1 MSEIKSVLIVED
13 DSFQAHLLKMLLTN
27 LDYDVVA
34 VSSTGE
40 EAVDLT
46 SKLMPQTIF
55 MDIALGG
62 EIDGIEAVKR
72 IYEKFP
78 AVKIIYLTGNSDS
91 AHKNRAEY
99 IGFDDFLIK
108 PINKQMLVDSLSKVL
123 S

>member
-1 MSEIKSVLIVED
+1 MVASKNVLIVED
-13 DSFQAHLLKMLLTN
+13 DSFQAHMLKILLTF
-27 LDYDVVA
+27 LGYDVVA

-40 EAVDLT
+40 EAVNLT
-46 SKLMPQTIF
+46 SKLKPQIIF

-72 IYEKFP
+72 IYAKFP
-78 AVKIIYLTGNSDS
+78 AVEIIYLTGNSDS
-91 AHKNRAEY
+91 KHKNRAEN
-99 IGFDDFLIK
+99 IGFNDFLIK